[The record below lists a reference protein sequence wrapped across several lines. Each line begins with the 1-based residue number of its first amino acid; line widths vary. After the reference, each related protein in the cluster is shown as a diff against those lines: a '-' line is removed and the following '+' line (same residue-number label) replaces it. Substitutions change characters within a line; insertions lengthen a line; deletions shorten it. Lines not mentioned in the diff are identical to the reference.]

1 MYPFPLNKYKFYQSG
16 NKTIAVSSYAGRS
29 VRGVATCN
37 PQDEFSLEKGQKLAA
52 ARCAEK
58 ISRKRFKRAQKEYL
72 QAAMKF
78 TEAKGH
84 FEKMEEYMY
93 DAYYQYFEATQLTKN
108 LLDEM

>member
-1 MYPFPLNKYKFYQSG
+1 
-16 NKTIAVSSYAGRS
+16 
-29 VRGVATCN
+29 
-37 PQDEFSLEKGQKLAA
+37 
-52 ARCAEK
+52 
-58 ISRKRFKRAQKEYL
+58 
-72 QAAMKF
+72 MKF